1 MISEAK
7 TLKDYAK
14 EAKKRLK
21 SGYWQKHND
30 NLNKKL
36 EEAEKDGVSASN
48 VTLYYTKKAE
58 REIKRSD
65 DEFEIFYLKVK
76 EILDSEGF
84 VSDIIGRL
92 TEREVY
98 EKLSYEQRQRYTFE
112 LSSKYLKAKERYIEE
127 KQFE

>member
-65 DEFEIFYLKVK
+65 DEFEVFYLKVK
-76 EILDSEGF
+76 AILDSEGF

>member
-65 DEFEIFYLKVK
+65 DEFENFYLKVK
-76 EILDSEGF
+76 EILDREGF

>member
-65 DEFEIFYLKVK
+65 DEFETFYLKVK

>member
-1 MISEAK
+1 MIREPK